1 MNSQHTHTRANT
13 RIATAL
19 KTLALA
25 LVVSTSAAAHAV
37 NLTGWSVAVGVNNIS
52 PKGEIGPFSAPSIVD
67 SYNQSGSDT
76 QPIVNIGYW
85 FSEHLSAELGLG
97 TPYTHQISGAGALQ
111 GSGKL
116 GSLQQLP
123 PTLFGQYHFLG
134 ATSAFRPYVGMGITY
149 AKFRKE
155 RGSGTLTAITNP
167 GGPATTFTV
176 DNAWGLT
183 PQIGLTY
190 AFNPKWF
197 ADVMVSK
204 TYLHTTVHLSTG
216 QSAYAPLNPVST
228 AVSVGY
234 RF

>member
-1 MNSQHTHTRANT
+1 MNWHHENARSARL
-13 RIATAL
+13 L

-25 LVVSTSAAAHAV
+25 LAVSTSAAANAV
-37 NLTGWSVAVGVNNIS
+37 TPAGWSVAVGVNNIA
-52 PKGEIGPFSAPSIVD
+52 PKGKIGPFSAPSVVD

-76 QPIVNIGYW
+76 QPIVNIAYR

-123 PTLFGQYHFLG
+123 PTLFGQYHFRG
-134 ATSAFRPYVGMGITY
+134 EASAFRPYVGMGITH
-149 AKFRKE
+149 AIFRNE

-183 PQIGLTY
+183 PQIGATY
-190 AFNPKWF
+190 AFDHHWF
-197 ADVMVSK
+197 ADVMLSK